1 MDTLAAHPLE
11 DTVTIDPQHL
21 ALLEQAQRIAPKG
34 VKVEYTDGTIIMQAA
49 PTVIHQR
56 NLFHLR
62 RQFDA
67 HRPDGFMPTENT
79 DLESPHAAKL
89 RNPDLTYLPEE
100 VMEIEGNTAPADVAL
115 IAVEIVSP
123 SNPEN
128 DWVGKLR
135 DYAVMRIPLYLI
147 VDARDATVTLFS
159 EPDHD
164 RYHTRTDRKFGE
176 TVRIPEPFGFDLDLS
191 RLNPYA

>member
-1 MDTLAAHPLE
+1 MPL
-11 DTVTIDPQHL
+11 DPQRL
-21 ALLEQAQRIAPKG
+21 ALLTEAQRIAPKG
-34 VKVEYTDGTIIMQAA
+34 VKVEYTDGVIIMQTA
-49 PTVIHQR
+49 PAGIHQR
-56 NLFHLR
+56 NLFHVR

-67 HRPDGFMPTENT
+67 HRPDGCMPTENT
-79 DLESPHAAKL
+79 DLKSPDAAKL

-100 VMEIEGNTAPADVAL
+100 VMESEGNTAPADLAL

-135 DYAVMRIPLYLI
+135 DYAVMRIPLYLV
-147 VDARDATVTLFS
+147 VDARDSTVTLFS
-159 EPDHD
+159 EPNHD

-176 TVRIPEPFGFDLDLS
+176 SIHIPEPFGFGLDLS
-191 RLNPYA
+191 RLHPYT

>member
-1 MDTLAAHPLE
+1 M
-11 DTVTIDPQHL
+11 TIDPQHL
-21 ALLEQAQRIAPKG
+21 PLLEEAQRIAPKG

-49 PTVIHQR
+49 PTMIHQR

-67 HRPDGFMPTENT
+67 HCPAGYVPTENT
-79 DLESPHAAKL
+79 DLGSPYAAKL
-89 RNPDLTYLPEE
+89 RNPDLSYLPDE
-100 VMEIEGNTAPADVAL
+100 VMEGEGNTAAADLAL

-128 DWVGKLR
+128 DWVAKLS

-147 VDARDATVTLFS
+147 VDARDSTVTLFS
-159 EPDHD
+159 EPNHD
-164 RYHTRTDRKFGE
+164 KYHTRTDRKFGE
-176 TVRIPEPFGFDLDLS
+176 TIRIPGPFGFDLDLTP
-191 RLNPYA
+191 LNPYH

>member
-1 MDTLAAHPLE
+1 M
-11 DTVTIDPQHL
+11 TIDPQNL
-21 ALLEQAQRIAPKG
+21 ALLEEARRIAPKG

-49 PTVIHQR
+49 PTMINQR
-56 NLFHLR
+56 NLLHLR
-62 RQFDA
+62 RQFEA
-67 HRPDGFMPTENT
+67 HEPDGFIPTENT

-89 RNPDLTYLPEE
+89 RNPDLAYLPEE
-100 VMEIEGNTAPADVAL
+100 VMELEGNKAPADLVL
-115 IAVEIVSP
+115 IAVEIVPP

-147 VDARDATVTLFS
+147 VDARDSTVTLFS

-176 TVRIPEPFGFDLDLS
+176 TIRIPEPFGFDLDLS
-191 RLNPYA
+191 RLSPYA